1 MRKRQNRFV
10 YLTILFPLWCQIVS
24 MCDEASYSW
33 FHMALLEENLSAI
46 SWCTKQH
53 YTIFTLLHFEPN
65 LEPNEIKVIR
75 QIRNDG
81 APRVINKNP
90 WGNYELEASWLSI
103 DARTANKTCYLIDTD
118 GYELNLNI
126 RSAYSYFFLEKSS
139 YH

>member
-1 MRKRQNRFV
+1 
-10 YLTILFPLWCQIVS
+10 
-24 MCDEASYSW
+24 
-33 FHMALLEENLSAI
+33 MALLEENLSAI

-103 DARTANKTCYLIDTD
+103 NAWNANKTCYLIDND
-118 GYELNLNI
+118 GYELNMNI
-126 RSAYSYFFLEKSS
+126 RSAYTYLFVGRNQATIRVSVYAHIITPHVHNTRNVLWL
-139 YH
+139 